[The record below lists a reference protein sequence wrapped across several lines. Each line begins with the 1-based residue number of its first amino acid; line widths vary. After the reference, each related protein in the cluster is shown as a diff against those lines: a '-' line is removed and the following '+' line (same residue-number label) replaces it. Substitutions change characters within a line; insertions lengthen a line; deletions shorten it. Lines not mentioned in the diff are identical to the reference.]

1 MTPLF
6 HIPYLI
12 HQEIL
17 LVLIACSNT
26 FKIHS
31 ESNHVL
37 RLLLLIWSKSYFPSP
52 GFLQCWSLCLHPGPL
67 QSILNMA
74 ARVILLEHSSPQR
87 LQWLPISHR
96 IKAKFSQSPA
106 RHPPTSH
113 PLRFWPHLPLFCLHS
128 LHRSHTGLLTLPQTC
143 QAGSLLKTSDQLILL
158 PEMFFPQIATW
169 LTSFSSSSFHQMSPS
184 H

>member
-1 MTPLF
+1 MTSTANLIQVIF
-6 HIPYLI
+6 SLTWIPA
-12 HQEIL
+12 
-17 LVLIACSNT
+17 VLISLPPPWSPTVYSQHGSQSN
-26 FKIHS
+26 
-31 ESNHVL
+31 
-37 RLLLLIWSKSYFPSP
+37 P
-52 GFLQCWSLCLHPGPL
+52 
-67 QSILNMA
+67 
-74 ARVILLEHSSPQR
+74 LEHSSPQR

-143 QAGSLLKTSDQLILL
+143 QAGSLLKTSDRLILL
-158 PEMFFPQIATW
+158 PEMFFPQIPTW